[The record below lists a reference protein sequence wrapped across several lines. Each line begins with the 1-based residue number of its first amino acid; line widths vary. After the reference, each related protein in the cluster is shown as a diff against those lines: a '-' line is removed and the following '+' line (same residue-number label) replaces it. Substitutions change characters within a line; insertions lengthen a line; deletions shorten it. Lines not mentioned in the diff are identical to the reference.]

1 MSQVMCHLRSPSRL
15 HCLQQAPL
23 TGPHCR
29 HLLLHLEQ
37 HRLPSVAAELQHC
50 LLAWVAVLL
59 LTAEVVPLEGPGRGS
74 ASGSQ

>member
-1 MSQVMCHLRSPSRL
+1 
-15 HCLQQAPL
+15 
-23 TGPHCR
+23 
-29 HLLLHLEQ
+29 LLLHLEQ